1 MLRISSIR
9 WKLGLS
15 VGLVILLTVT
25 ITLVV
30 QRVVIEPR
38 WADFVEDF
46 SLSNQGPE
54 AAAVIA
60 RYFAQART
68 FPELRQVLEQI
79 SDLYKAKVF
88 LTDQNGE
95 VQVQSRNP
103 EGLNPVE
110 SQIDAALGGKTVYG
124 QVQLDGAWVAAVTT
138 PIYTTDGQL
147 AGTVQIIQESPP
159 PNRPNRPSFPLTS
172 SLLWGA
178 LAAFL
183 VSLSIVYFLSRSIT
197 SPILTI
203 RKAALRFSGGDLK
216 ARVAGTG
223 SDELGELGRTFNQMA
238 ESLERTESMRRQLM
252 ANISHELRTPLA
264 TIQGYA
270 EGMLDEVVPAEQR
283 QEALQL
289 ILSESQRLE
298 KIVRSVLELSRLETG
313 QISMEVVS
321 FDLEGELHAIERLFS
336 LHYQEKG
343 VSLTMTPP
351 ASPVEL
357 QSDPDR
363 LRELLGILLENA
375 WQYTPA
381 GGEVRLVAKEMG
393 REVQLSVTDDGP
405 GIAGEDLPFIFDRF
419 YRADKSHTRETG
431 GAGLGL
437 AIAKELANA
446 LGARLHVE
454 SNEGAGSCFTL
465 TLPLEGKLN
474 ADPR

>member
-1 MLRISSIR
+1 MPKISSIR

-38 WADFVEDF
+38 WVDFVEDF

-68 FPELRQVLEQI
+68 FSELRQVLEQI

-103 EGLNPVE
+103 EGLSPVE
-110 SQIDAALGGKTVYG
+110 SQIDAALGGTTVYG
-124 QVQLDGAWVAAVTT
+124 QVQMDGEWLAAVTT

-147 AGTVQIIQESPP
+147 AGAVQIIQESHP
-159 PNRPNRPSFPLTS
+159 PNPPNRPSFPLTS

-183 VSLSIVYFLSRSIT
+183 VSLGIVYFLSRSIT

-216 ARVAGTG
+216 ARVAAAG
-223 SDELGELGRTFNQMA
+223 SDEIGELGKTFNQMA

-270 EGMLDEVVPAEQR
+270 EGMLDEVVPTEQR
-283 QEALQL
+283 QEALQI

-313 QISMEVVS
+313 QICMEKVS
-321 FDLEGELHAIERLFS
+321 FDLEGELQAIERLFH

-343 VSLTMTPP
+343 VKLTVILP
-351 ASPVEL
+351 ATTIVL
-357 QSDPDR
+357 QNDPDR

-375 WQYTPA
+375 LQYTQTD
-381 GGEVRLVAKEMG
+381 GEVRLVAKEMA
-393 REVQLSVTDDGP
+393 REVQVSVTDDGP
-405 GIAGEDLPFIFDRF
+405 GIAGEDLPFILVLWAF
-419 YRADKSHTRETG
+419 
-431 GAGLGL
+431 LWV
-437 AIAKELANA
+437 ELQMPEEEEDGN
-446 LGARLHVE
+446 
-454 SNEGAGSCFTL
+454 T
-465 TLPLEGKLN
+465 
-474 ADPR
+474 